1 MPEATCYNKR
11 EINQMDAILLREI
24 TADQIKSDLP
34 EFGPGDT
41 LRIHVRVVEGE
52 KERVQI
58 FEGDVLQ
65 RKGSGVHATF
75 TVRKVTQGIAVER
88 IFPLHSP
95 RIAKIERTRQGR
107 VRRARL
113 FYLRD
118 RKGRAARIREK
129 R

>member
-1 MPEATCYNKR
+1 
-11 EINQMDAILLREI
+11 MDATLLREI

-34 EFGPGDT
+34 EFGAGDT
-41 LRIHVRVVEGE
+41 LRVHVRVIEGE

-65 RKGSGVHATF
+65 RRGSGVHETF

-88 IFPLHSP
+88 IFPVHSP
-95 RIAKIERTRQGR
+95 RIAKIERTRIGR

-129 R
+129 L

>member
-1 MPEATCYNKR
+1 
-11 EINQMDAILLREI
+11 MDASILREI
-24 TADQIKSDLP
+24 TTDQIRSDIP
-34 EFGPGDT
+34 DFRAGDT
-41 LRIHVRVVEGE
+41 VRVHVRVIEGD

-75 TVRKVTQGIAVER
+75 TVRKVSQGIAVER

-95 RIAKIERTRQGR
+95 RISIEPTRRGR

-113 FYLRD
+113 FYLRT
-118 RKGRAARIREK
+118 RKGRSARIREK

>member
-1 MPEATCYNKR
+1 
-11 EINQMDAILLREI
+11 MDATLLREI

-65 RKGSGVHATF
+65 CKGSGVHATF

>member
-1 MPEATCYNKR
+1 
-11 EINQMDAILLREI
+11 MDATLLREI

-34 EFGPGDT
+34 DFGAGDT
-41 LRIHVRVVEGE
+41 LRIHVRVIEGD

-65 RKGSGVHATF
+65 RRGSGVHETF
-75 TVRKVTQGIAVER
+75 TVRKVSQGVAIER
-88 IFPLHSP
+88 IFPVNSP
-95 RIAKIERTRQGR
+95 RIAKIELTRRGR

-113 FYLRD
+113 FYLRE

>member
-1 MPEATCYNKR
+1 
-11 EINQMDAILLREI
+11 MDATLLREI

-34 EFGPGDT
+34 EFGAGDT
-41 LRIHVRVVEGE
+41 LRVHVRVIEGE

-65 RKGSGVHATF
+65 RRGSGVHETF

-88 IFPLHSP
+88 IFPVHSP
-95 RIAKIERTRQGR
+95 RIAKIERTRIGR